1 MGWLI
6 GPLVAV
12 LLTAVI
18 GTGALLS
25 VVINRKPT
33 GGALERVNNNTATPQ
48 DMEALQGAG
57 QDFVRSAQILRAGGS
72 LIGSRGPI
80 PNIGGGAAGR
90 IVGGAGVLG
99 GAGVRAAPTGA
110 ESALGGVV
118 NRAIGGVATRA
129 SQPPLT
135 RDNPSTVPAGGGRV
149 GSPSS
154 TGQGTGGAGSDIPGA
169 TEAGTQF
176 RGQAPGG
183 QPSGPTSG
191 AAGGGKEPIP
201 KPGQE
206 TGPASTGAVGTA
218 TGQQPPQQGLWCY
231 SEKTQEMYWWTYGS
245 CPPPHMKPPA
255 GAGVGP
261 PKDPSVRVPWQGQV
275 PSEKPPMGGKS
286 PMGGGPCLPPCH
298 IKPGTKDLCHCPGE

>member
-6 GPLVAV
+6 GPLVTV

-25 VVINRKPT
+25 VVITRKPT

-80 PNIGGGAAGR
+80 SNIGGGAAGR

-118 NRAIGGVATRA
+118 NRVIGSVATRA
-129 SQPPLT
+129 ALRPQT
-135 RDNPSTVPAGGGRV
+135 RDNPSTVPPGGAGV
-149 GSPSS
+149 GSPPSS
-154 TGQGTGGAGSDIPGA
+154 TGQGTGGAGPDIPGA

-176 RGQAPGG
+176 RGQTPGG

-191 AAGGGKEPIP
+191 AFGGAKPIP
-201 KPGQE
+201 IPGQQ
-206 TGPASTGAVGTA
+206 TGPTGTGEAGTSP
-218 TGQQPPQQGLWCY
+218 GQQPPQQGVWCY
-231 SEKTQEMYWWTYGS
+231 SEKTQETYWWPYGS

-275 PSEKPPMGGKS
+275 PSEKPPMSGGACPPGYHVNPITKECHK
-286 PMGGGPCLPPCH
+286 GGN
-298 IKPGTKDLCHCPGE
+298 

>member
-25 VVINRKPT
+25 VVITRKPI

-57 QDFVRSAQILRAGGS
+57 QDVVRSAQILRAGGS

-80 PNIGGGAAGR
+80 SNIGGGAAGR

-118 NRAIGGVATRA
+118 NRAIGSVATRA

-135 RDNPSTVPAGGGRV
+135 RDNRSTVPVGGGGV

-154 TGQGTGGAGSDIPGA
+154 TGRGTGGAGPDIPGA
-169 TEAGTQF
+169 TEFGTQF
-176 RGQAPGG
+176 QGQTPGG

-191 AAGGGKEPIP
+191 AFGGGKPIP
-201 KPGQE
+201 IPGQE
-206 TGPASTGAVGTA
+206 TGPATTGAAGTPP
-218 TGQQPPQQGLWCY
+218 GQQPPQQGVWCY
-231 SEKTQEMYWWTYGS
+231 SEATHQSFWIPYGL
-245 CPPPHMKPPA
+245 CPPPSMKPPIRWEELVPP
-255 GAGVGP
+255 GV
-261 PKDPSVRVPWQGQV
+261 
-275 PSEKPPMGGKS
+275 KPPMGGKS
-286 PMGGGPCLPPCH
+286 PAGGAGGTCLPPCH
-298 IKPGTKDLCHCPGE
+298 IKPGTKDVCHCPGP

>member
-25 VVINRKPT
+25 VVITRKPT

-80 PNIGGGAAGR
+80 SNIGGGAAGR

-118 NRAIGGVATRA
+118 NRVIGRVATRA

-176 RGQAPGG
+176 RGQTPGG

-191 AAGGGKEPIP
+191 AAGGGKAPIP
-201 KPGQE
+201 ISGQQTGQTGTGEAGTPPGQ
-206 TGPASTGAVGTA
+206 T
-218 TGQQPPQQGLWCY
+218 PPQQGYWCY
-231 SEKTQEMYWWTYGS
+231 SKTTKEWYSIPYGP
-245 CPPPHMKPPA
+245 CPPSDRKPSS
-255 GAGVGP
+255 
-261 PKDPSVRVPWQGQV
+261 DPGSVRIPWQGLT
-275 PSEKPPMGGKS
+275 PP
-286 PMGGGPCLPPCH
+286 PDTVAPTGGGCPPGCH
-298 IKPGTKDLCHCPGE
+298 IKPGTNMCHCGGN